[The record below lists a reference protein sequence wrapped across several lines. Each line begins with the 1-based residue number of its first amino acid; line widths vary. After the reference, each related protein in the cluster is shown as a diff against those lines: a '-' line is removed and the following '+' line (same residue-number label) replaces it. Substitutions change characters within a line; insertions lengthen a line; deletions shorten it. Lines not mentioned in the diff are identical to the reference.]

1 MATTTPSGVR
11 AHAKH
16 GGGSSESQAPM
27 THRQIMEAL
36 SGLLLGM
43 FAAILSSTI
52 VTNAL
57 PEIVADLGGGQSAY
71 TWVVTASLLAMTAST
86 PLWGKLADLIS
97 KKALVQIA
105 LVVFVIGSVVAGM
118 AHNPGTLITAR
129 VIQGLGAG
137 GLSALAQIIMA
148 AMISPRERGR
158 YSGYLG
164 ATFAVATVGGPLLGG
179 VITDTSWLGWR
190 WCLYVGVPFAVIA
203 LLVLQKTLNLP
214 VVKRR
219 VKVDWAGAFFVTAAV
234 CLLLVWVTFA
244 DDKYA
249 WLSWQTYA
257 MVGGSVLLT
266 LVFLFVETR
275 AAEPIIPLRLF
286 RNSTIT
292 LASLASMFVGIAM
305 FAGTVYFSQYFQ
317 LARGQSPT
325 MSGVMTI
332 PMIGGLFVSS
342 TVSGLIITRTGRW
355 KNWLVVGGVLL
366 TAGLGLMGTMRYDTP
381 YWHIALFM
389 GLMGLGVGMMMQ
401 NLVLCTQ
408 NQVAPGDLGAASSV
422 VTFFRSLGGAVGV
435 SVLGS
440 VMASRISQYATDTIG
455 TLGPRDRA
463 AAAESA
469 GSGAIPDMDLLP
481 PAIRTW
487 LESAYGHGIADIFL
501 YVAPV
506 AFLGLLVTLF
516 IKEVPLRTTGAL
528 AQAAEAS
535 SDTPDTA
542 PDAGPRASS
551 ETADAYADADVDSP
565 AAAADADPSA
575 VSAGAPTPAGADEA
589 PGRSAAVADTTA
601 TVRDTAGGPLTAVA
615 TVARPEEN
623 TGESTGDADET
634 TGGAAPAGIPVRG
647 VVRGAEGVPVPQA
660 AVTLISLSGR
670 QLGRSVAQADG
681 TYAVDAPGAGSYVLI
696 AAADGHQP
704 QASTVVVNGEP
715 VGHDI
720 LLSGTGC
727 LTGVVRAAG
736 DGGPVT
742 GATVIVTDVR
752 GDVLATGTTGA
763 DGAFSLTDLVPGP
776 VTVAVNASGYR
787 PRALPVEVGGADTTG
802 LDVELTPGARLRGVV
817 RAPHGPLADARVTLV
832 DAAGNVV
839 GTTTTGT
846 DGAYAFSD
854 LDGGDYTV
862 IATGFPPVATALT
875 VDGTGVDGHDIE
887 LAHPGE

>member
-1 MATTTPSGVR
+1 
-11 AHAKH
+11 
-16 GGGSSESQAPM
+16 M

-57 PEIVADLGGGQSAY
+57 PEIVSDLGGGQSAY

-86 PLWGKLADLIS
+86 PLWGKLADLVS
-97 KKALVQIA
+97 KKALVQMA

-118 AHNPGTLITAR
+118 AHNPGTLIAAR

-203 LLVLQKTLNLP
+203 LVVLQKTLDLP
-214 VVKRR
+214 VVKRK

-249 WLSWQTYA
+249 WMSWQTCT
-257 MVGGSVLLT
+257 MVGGAIVLT
-266 LVFLFVETR
+266 LVFVLVESR

-286 RNSTIT
+286 RNRTIT
-292 LASLASMFVGIAM
+292 LASLASLFVGIAM

-342 TVSGLIITRTGRW
+342 TVSGLIITKTGRW
-355 KNWLVVGGVLL
+355 KSWLLVGGVLL

-389 GLMGLGVGMMMQ
+389 ALMGLGVGMMMQ

-440 VMASRISQYATDTIG
+440 VMSSRISHYAEDTIG
-455 TLGPRDRA
+455 TLSPQNRA
-463 AAAESA
+463 AAARAA
-469 GSGAIPDMDLLP
+469 GGGAIPDMDLLP
-481 PAIRTW
+481 APVRTW

-501 YVAPV
+501 YVAPI
-506 AFLGLLVTLF
+506 ALLGFLVTLF
-516 IKEVPLRTTGAL
+516 IKEVPLRTAGAL
-528 AQAAEAS
+528 AQAA
-535 SDTPDTA
+535 DA
-542 PDAGPRASS
+542 PGGAQA
-551 ETADAYADADVDSP
+551 AAP
-565 AAAADADPSA
+565 AAAATAAMPA
-575 VSAGAPTPAGADEA
+575 AAEAAAPAAEEA
-589 PGRSAAVADTTA
+589 PDRF
-601 TVRDTAGGPLTAVA
+601 AVA
-615 TVARPEEN
+615 TAARPEE
-623 TGESTGDADET
+623 SA
-634 TGGAAPAGIPVRG
+634 GGGIPVRG
-647 VVRGAEGVPVPQA
+647 VVRGAESAPVPQA

-681 TYAVDAPGAGSYVLI
+681 SYALDAPGAGSYVLI
-696 AAADGHQP
+696 ASADGHQP
-704 QASTVVVNGEP
+704 QASTIVVNGEP
-715 VGHDI
+715 VSHDV
-720 LLSGTGC
+720 LLGGTSG
-727 LTGVVRAAG
+727 LTGLVRAA
-736 DGGPVT
+736 DGGLPVPD
-742 GATVIVTDVR
+742 AMVIVTDVR
-752 GDVLATGTTGA
+752 GDLLATGNTGEQG
-763 DGAFSLTDLVPGP
+763 DFSFTELVPGA
-776 VTVAVNASGYR
+776 VTVAVNAAGYR
-787 PRALPVEVGGADTTG
+787 PRALPVEVGGTG
-802 LDVELTPGARLRGVV
+802 VTRVEVELETGARMRGVV

-839 GTTTTGT
+839 GTATTGA
-846 DGAYAFSD
+846 DGAYAFAD
-854 LDGGDYTV
+854 LDGGEYTV
-862 IATGFPPVATALT
+862 IATGYPPVATT
-875 VDGTGVDGHDIE
+875 VTVAGGGADDHDIE